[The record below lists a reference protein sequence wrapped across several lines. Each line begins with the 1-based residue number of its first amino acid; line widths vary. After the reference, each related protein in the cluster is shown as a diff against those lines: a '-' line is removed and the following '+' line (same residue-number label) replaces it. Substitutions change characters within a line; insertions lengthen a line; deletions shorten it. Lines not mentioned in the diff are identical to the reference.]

1 MNTSK
6 TWFGHP
12 RALATLFFTEMWERF
27 SYYGMRA
34 ILVFALVDAVGHGGQ
49 GLTDREADAIYG
61 LYISGIYV
69 FSLAGGWLS
78 DRILGQQRAVLI
90 GGVVIA
96 LGHFTMAIPHTFT
109 FYIGMLIIVL
119 GTGLFKPTMSSM
131 VGLLYSNDTSARR
144 DAGFSI
150 FYMGINVGAFIGQI
164 IVGFLG
170 EHIGWHYGFAAA
182 GIFMLLGLIQFKL
195 SSHYLG
201 GAGAPPL
208 SVATKEQKLK
218 IRRYTWWALASLAVL
233 VATVIAMIET
243 GWLQISGVTL
253 ATYYSYVVGGITLLY
268 FIFVLLFG
276 GLTVVERNRVLVIMI
291 MVFAA
296 AFFWAGFEQTG
307 SSMNLFAQRYTDRM
321 FFGWEMP
328 ASWLQSVNSF
338 FVITLAPLLA
348 ALWLRLGAKRMDPSM
363 PVKFGLG
370 LIQLGLGFLVLVF
383 ASQLVVQGAQV
394 APTWLIITFLLHST
408 GELCLSPVGL
418 STVTKLAPAR
428 YAAQMMGTWF
438 MANALGNVI
447 SGLIAGHLGN
457 DSVNEMPRRFLMV
470 FVSTAGVGLLLLLL
484 TKWINKLSNN
494 ESHQ

>member
-1 MNTSK
+1 MNTTK

-12 RALATLFFTEMWERF
+12 RGLATLFFTEMWERF

-78 DRILGQQRAVLI
+78 DRIFGQQRAVLI
-90 GGVVIA
+90 GGVIIA
-96 LGHFTMAIPHTFT
+96 LGHFTMAMPYTVT
-109 FYIGMLIIVL
+109 FYTGMLIIVL
-119 GTGLFKPTMSSM
+119 GTGLFKPTMSSL
-131 VGLLYSNDTSARR
+131 VGLLYSKDTSARR

-164 IVGFLG
+164 LVGYLG
-170 EHIGWHYGFAAA
+170 ENVGWHYGFAAA

-195 SSHYLG
+195 TSHYLG
-201 GAGAPPL
+201 GAGAPPH
-208 SVATKEQKLK
+208 SNKDDQQYIR
-218 IRRYTWWALASLAVL
+218 IRRQTLRVVVLLAVL
-233 VATVIAMIET
+233 VAALVAMIKV

-268 FIFVLLFG
+268 FISVLLFG
-276 GLTVVERNRVLVIMI
+276 GLTVAERRRVLVIMV
-291 MVFAA
+291 MVFTA

-307 SSMNLFAQRYTDRM
+307 SSMNLFAQRYTDRI
-321 FFGWEMP
+321 FFGWEIP

-338 FVITLAPLLA
+338 FVITLAPVLA
-348 ALWLRLGAKRMDPSM
+348 SLWLRLGAKRIDPSM
-363 PVKFGLG
+363 PMKFGLG

-383 ASQLVVQGAQV
+383 ASQFVVRGEQI
-394 APTWLIITFLLHST
+394 APTWLVVTYLLHST

-447 SGLIAGHLGN
+447 SGLLAGHLGG
-457 DSVNEMPRRFLMV
+457 DAVNEMPYRFLMV
-470 FVSTAGVGLLLLLL
+470 FVCTAGVGLLLLLFA
-484 TKWINKLSNN
+484 KWINQLSNS
-494 ESHQ
+494 ETS

>member
-218 IRRYTWWALASLAVL
+218 IRRYTWWALALLAVL

-243 GWLQISGVTL
+243 GWLKISGVTL

-268 FIFVLLFG
+268 FVSVLLFG
-276 GLTVVERNRVLVIMI
+276 GLTIVERNRVLVIMI

-307 SSMNLFAQRYTDRM
+307 SSMNLFAQRYTDRI

-470 FVSTAGVGLLLLLL
+470 FASTAGVGLLLLLL